1 MPGAGFALFDLTLG
15 RPPRTSAPRRWR
27 GRGFSHDRDRSTAET
42 ELFCHRRA
50 ALGIRGCRQRM
61 IRRQLPAR
69 PIRGNIEAVPQPKV
83 AAQGLGAKP
92 TFETDNMILLH
103 RAPDRHRRLRPLL
116 HWRGAPETGQCAMH
130 LNDKCSEPVGRDLV
144 MSHIAAD
151 DAHNLI
157 EIDLR
162 P

>member
-1 MPGAGFALFDLTLG
+1 
-15 RPPRTSAPRRWR
+15 
-27 GRGFSHDRDRSTAET
+27 
-42 ELFCHRRA
+42 
-50 ALGIRGCRQRM
+50 
-61 IRRQLPAR
+61 
-69 PIRGNIEAVPQPKV
+69 
-83 AAQGLGAKP
+83 
-92 TFETDNMILLH
+92 MILLH

-116 HWRGAPETGQCAMH
+116 HSRGAPETGQCAMPV
-130 LNDKCSEPVGRDLV
+130 NDKCSELVGRDLV